1 MPEHPE
7 SGVEIESV
15 ADLDAALAAG
25 IAPARLRLQD
35 LDLRGYHGFDARRD
49 LAELVV
55 LGGALSPALDAH
67 LRAHGAIIF
76 PDHPDATPIRPY
88 RSRLYTA
95 GELYADLAQG
105 YSATPDARANQW
117 YRGSQAH
124 PDVYSALLQAIHDDS
139 VSDALAEFVADRA
152 VVGVMGGHAVRRGS
166 AGYDAAAHLGFEL
179 AERGYLVTT
188 GGGPGAME
196 AANLGAAAPSM
207 HALAEALATVAQV
220 PDFAPDIGAWARCGL
235 AAARLLGPAPQRPRS
250 LGIPTWFYGH
260 EPPNVFAQGI
270 AKYFSNAIR
279 EDWLLA
285 HASAGV
291 IVLPG
296 AAGTVQEVFQFA
308 TRAYYASDLPPPL
321 ILVGVHHWTQNLPV
335 WPLVQALG
343 AGRPMGQRVALVE
356 TPSEA
361 VELLA

>member
-1 MPEHPE
+1 
-7 SGVEIESV
+7 
-15 ADLDAALAAG
+15 
-25 IAPARLRLQD
+25 
-35 LDLRGYHGFDARRD
+35 
-49 LAELVV
+49 
-55 LGGALSPALDAH
+55 
-67 LRAHGAIIF
+67 
-76 PDHPDATPIRPY
+76 
-88 RSRLYTA
+88 
-95 GELYADLAQG
+95 
-105 YSATPDARANQW
+105 
-117 YRGSQAH
+117 
-124 PDVYSALLQAIHDDS
+124 
-139 VSDALAEFVADRA
+139 
-152 VVGVMGGHAVRRGS
+152 
-166 AGYDAAAHLGFEL
+166 
-179 AERGYLVTT
+179 
-188 GGGPGAME
+188 
-196 AANLGAAAPSM
+196 
-207 HALAEALATVAQV
+207 
-220 PDFAPDIGAWARCGL
+220 
-235 AAARLLGPAPQRPRS
+235 LGPAPQRPRS